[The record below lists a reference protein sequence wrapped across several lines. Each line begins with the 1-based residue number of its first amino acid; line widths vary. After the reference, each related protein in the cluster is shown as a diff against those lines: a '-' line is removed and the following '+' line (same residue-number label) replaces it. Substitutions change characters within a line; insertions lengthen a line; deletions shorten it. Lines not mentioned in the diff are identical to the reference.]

1 MNPFPMMFFILTR
14 KAPPLEERLR
24 ETLEKEYGI
33 SDEGTYQALLK
44 LLKGWLKPS
53 VQGEGISPYK
63 GWLLYLN
70 SQRVWRALP

>member
-1 MNPFPMMFFILTR
+1 MSSILTR

-24 ETLEKEYGI
+24 EILEKEYGI

-44 LLKGWLKPS
+44 LMKGLAKAFRP
-53 VQGEGISPYK
+53 GGRHFPYK